1 MFSFVEEVGSVYQ
14 HQHESGEYR
23 HHDEHNSCVL
33 LPFVYSAQIV
43 LAEDVYLVAVVSVAV
58 IVFMFWHRMRV
69 LIVSQIKKRV

>member
-69 LIVSQIKKRV
+69 LIV